1 MLTAVDDAGR
11 TYDTAWD
18 PDGGNLLPTLV
29 DSDLFRAV
37 YYFYT
42 WSPEPPGEWLEISY
56 PYGDPWSIRVEW
68 GEVAE
73 WGFQS

>member
-42 WSPEPPGEWLEISY
+42 WSPEPTGEWLEISY
-56 PYGDPWSIRVEW
+56 PYGDLWSIRVEW

-73 WGFQS
+73 